1 VSSGTRNVN
10 LSDTGPPTSDVN
22 AAAEGN
28 DDRSLGGERNAR
40 RCGARAQWT
49 PHRGCE
55 KRREMAMKITLSVI
69 FLIVAIVCFILQAI
83 GVPTGKVSIGWVGMA
98 FFAGSFLV

>member
-1 VSSGTRNVN
+1 
-10 LSDTGPPTSDVN
+10 
-22 AAAEGN
+22 
-28 DDRSLGGERNAR
+28 
-40 RCGARAQWT
+40 
-49 PHRGCE
+49 
-55 KRREMAMKITLSVI
+55 MAMKITLSVI